1 MVCRPVSFVQDLNLL
16 MMDRL
21 MHREHWVDA
30 DERYQC
36 HACFQY
42 FHLDPKKHCYMC
54 GEIVC
59 GDCRTRLL
67 IEGRYMND
75 VGAMAFHHGLTAKVC
90 HPCYFTFFSARTV
103 GFFEVEKHAMYDS
116 RRMEDR
122 YDADDDGVLW
132 LQSLPTIQEKVAA
145 KLAPIEATKKALR
158 PSASE
163 QRQFDQRFTNKV
175 RSMTRHR
182 R

>member
-1 MVCRPVSFVQDLNLL
+1 
-16 MMDRL
+16 
-21 MHREHWVDA
+21 
-30 DERYQC
+30 
-36 HACFQY
+36 
-42 FHLDPKKHCYMC
+42 
-54 GEIVC
+54 
-59 GDCRTRLL
+59 
-67 IEGRYMND
+67 MND

-103 GFFEVEKHAMYDS
+103 GFFEVEKHPMYDS

-122 YDADDDGVLW
+122 CDADDGVLW
-132 LQSLPTIQEKVAA
+132 SQSLPTIQEKVA

-175 RSMTRHR
+175 RSMTRNR